1 MIDGNILVKSVAF
14 SIVLSV
20 LALGLGACGNT
31 FVGVGKDIIKMG
43 ESMNKPDEPS
53 KPKSESK

>member
-1 MIDGNILVKSVAF
+1 MIDSNVLVKSVAF

-43 ESMNKPDEPS
+43 ESMNKPDETPKPS
-53 KPKSESK
+53 T